1 VARAK
6 GFRPMTAS
14 HKRSRPR
21 KDHAGPVAHPEHP
34 PKVVAFQTSVG
45 MRPFPCEWIRIPRSC
60 SNRRSPIRRISAY
73 KGTHK
78 HGTYSVLL
86 QYFFSTSSVLSRHFP
101 SLPQCFLC
109 NKVLFLGAVGMDL
122 SKVLEQ
128 LRRELVHLDA
138 AIVSLERLQAKVGRR
153 GRPPRVRKTRAAP
166 TPARRQA
173 RRSPPKK

>member
-1 VARAK
+1 
-6 GFRPMTAS
+6 
-14 HKRSRPR
+14 
-21 KDHAGPVAHPEHP
+21 
-34 PKVVAFQTSVG
+34 
-45 MRPFPCEWIRIPRSC
+45 
-60 SNRRSPIRRISAY
+60 
-73 KGTHK
+73 
-78 HGTYSVLL
+78 
-86 QYFFSTSSVLSRHFP
+86 
-101 SLPQCFLC
+101 
-109 NKVLFLGAVGMDL
+109 MDL